1 MKVYIQQA
9 EAGGYTCP
17 TDSGRKN
24 TYPIGGHRWGQVP
37 NKQRQEGI
45 HTYQAEVDRDSYLTC

>member
-1 MKVYIQQA
+1 M
-9 EAGGYTCP
+9 CP

-24 TYPIGGHRWGQVP
+24 TYPTGGHRWGQVP

-45 HTYQAEVDRDSYLTC
+45 HTYQAEVDRDSNLTC